1 VSFDPNDPEI
11 EAMMEARA
19 RRQANDPRA
28 RARWVNTPAGKIP
41 AGVRLEIRALLD
53 AHTAQV
59 TDQLAHANEA
69 LQMLARA
76 VGEAT
81 VATRSLGQAANH
93 T

>member
-11 EAMMEARA
+11 EAMMEQRA
-19 RRQANDPRA
+19 RCQANDPRA

-53 AHTAQV
+53 DVHARTA
-59 TDQLAHANEA
+59 DAGEA
-69 LQMLARA
+69 LQMLGRA

-81 VATRSLGQAANH
+81 TAARSLGEAANH